1 MKNKIL
7 NNLGL
12 KLASLLIALIVWFL
26 VAQIDDPQVQ
36 ASYFNIPVTLINTEL
51 LDQQGKVYEVLDNSA
66 VVNVSIKA
74 PKSVTQKLRASDIVA
89 VADVKKITDIQT
101 VVISYNIQNIEDGS
115 IKSVQGDH
123 DSVKL
128 QVEEKRSKWIKV
140 QYRTSGTVAD
150 GYMIMDTTLD
160 QNYIEV
166 AGPKSVVDR
175 ISSAVVEID
184 VEGATS
190 KMSMNV
196 EPQLYD
202 GEGNIIDASSLVR
215 NVTYI
220 HMSVDVLATKTIP
233 VSFNVTGKPADG
245 YLATGDVVCSPESFL
260 VAGAASTLATIDSI
274 PVSNDLLDMTGLTDH
289 LVKTINVKEYL
300 DKRGIRFATAGV
312 KGDVTIMAYIEKKV
326 EKTCLLTER
335 NITISNVPNGYT
347 AEIAEGENPCELRIS
362 GLNATVSDVQG
373 TIQGNVNV
381 RNWMVRESI
390 TDLQEGTV
398 EMPVDVAVP
407 YDVDKLNDAVIRI
420 TITKVEEE

>member
-26 VAQIDDPQVQ
+26 VAQIDDPQVS
-36 ASYFNIPVTLINTEL
+36 ASYFNIPVSLINTEL

-66 VVNVSIKA
+66 VVNVTIKA
-74 PKSVTQKLRASDIVA
+74 PKSVTEKLRTSDIVA

-123 DSVKL
+123 ESVKL
-128 QVEEKRSKWIKV
+128 NVEEKRSKWIKV

-150 GYMIMDTTLD
+150 GYMIMDAALD

-166 AGPKSVVDR
+166 SGPKSVVDR

-202 GEGNIIDASSLVR
+202 GDGNSIDSASLSR

-233 VSFNVTGKPADG
+233 VSFNVTGTPADG
-245 YLATGDVVCSPESFL
+245 YLATGEVVCSPESFL
-260 VAGAASTLATIDSI
+260 VAGSASTLATLESI
-274 PVSNDLLDMTGLTDH
+274 PISNDLLDMTGMTDD
-289 LVKTINVKEYL
+289 LVQTINVKDYL
-300 DKRGIRFATAGV
+300 DKRGIRFATNGV
-312 KGDVTIMAYIEKKV
+312 KGDVTIMARIEKKV
-326 EKTCLLTER
+326 EKTCLLTRR
-335 NITISNVPNGYT
+335 NISISNVPNGFT
-347 AEIAEGENPCELRIS
+347 AEIAEDESPCEIRIS
-362 GLNATVSDVQG
+362 GLNADVTDVQS
-373 TIQGNVNV
+373 TIQGNVNL
-381 RNWMVRESI
+381 RTWMIRESV
-390 TDLQEGTV
+390 TELEEGTY
-398 EMPVDVAVP
+398 EIPVDVAVP
-407 YDVDKLNDAVIRI
+407 NTVDKLNDAVIRI
-420 TITKVEEE
+420 TITKTEEE